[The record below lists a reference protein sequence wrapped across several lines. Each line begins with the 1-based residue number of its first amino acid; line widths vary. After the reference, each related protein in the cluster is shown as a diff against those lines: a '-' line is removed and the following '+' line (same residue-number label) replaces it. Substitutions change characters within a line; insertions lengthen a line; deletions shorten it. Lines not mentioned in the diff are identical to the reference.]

1 MELLLQLQ
9 AHQLL
14 EAVVE
19 VELKVHQAVFLVVL
33 EEEVMVVTVLLSG
46 TSGTANTGGGAG
58 GNGASGSGTTSGGSG
73 VVILRMAD
81 ADYSGTTTG
90 SPTVTT
96 SVGGT
101 DTVLVFTGSGSY
113 TG

>member
-1 MELLLQLQ
+1 MLMGRGGGGDNLPG
-9 AHQLL
+9 
-14 EAVVE
+14 
-19 VELKVHQAVFLVVL
+19 
-33 EEEVMVVTVLLSG
+33 G
-46 TSGTANTGGGAG
+46 TGGTGGGGDGGTGNTAGTNGTANTGGGAG
-58 GNGASGSGTTSGGSG
+58 AGGDGAGGDAANGGSG

-96 SVGGT
+96 GVDGT

-113 TG
+113 TA